1 MPDPIRGQTA
11 ICGLGITEMLKKA
24 EHDSSWYAGKAI
36 QLALEDAGLEK
47 DDLDGLLVNPGITG
61 MLGSGISIGLQG
73 YLGLRNLRLL
83 NHMNSFGATA
93 SAMVHFAAMA
103 VHHGMANHVACVFA
117 DAPVRQGGSA
127 GAAYGGAGRRGPVGM
142 ASMAPAFGFYG
153 ANTSYALA
161 ARRYM
166 EQFGA
171 TNDHF
176 GRVSV
181 TQREWAAMNPHATMR
196 NPITLEDYHNSRW
209 IIEPFHLLDCC
220 LVSNGAVAV
229 IVTSAERAKDLK
241 SDPAYIW
248 GMGQG
253 HPGNLPHTEVPDVG
267 TMSGAT
273 LAGETAYKMAGVGP
287 SDVDI
292 CEFYDCY
299 TYTVLRTIED
309 YGIVGKGEAADW
321 YAEGHAKPGGKLPI
335 NTGGGQ
341 LSSYYMWGMTPIS
354 EAVIQARGSG
364 GERQVEKHD
373 IVLCSGNGGTLDTHG
388 SLILSPNA
396 N

>member
-1 MPDPIRGQTA
+1 MSDPIRGQTA
-11 ICGLGITEMLKKA
+11 VCGLGITEMGKVYG
-24 EHDSSWYAGKAI
+24 HDSSWFAGEAI
-36 QLALEDAGLEK
+36 RLALADAGLEK
-47 DDLDGLLVNPGITG
+47 DDLDGLLINPGITG
-61 MLGSGISIGLQG
+61 GMGTGISIPLQN

-93 SAMVHFAAMA
+93 SAMIQYAALA
-103 VHHGMANHVACVFA
+103 VHHGMANYVACVFS
-117 DAPVRQGGSA
+117 DAPLQKGGSA

-142 ASMAPAFGFYG
+142 NSLMPAFGFYG

-166 EQFGA
+166 ETFGA

-176 GRVSV
+176 GKVAV
-181 TQREWAAMNPHATMR
+181 AQREWATMNPHATMR

-220 LVSNGAVAV
+220 LVSNGAVAT
-229 IVTSAERAKDLK
+229 IVTTAERARDLQ
-241 SDPAYIW
+241 SAPAYVW

-253 HPGNLPHTEVPDVG
+253 HPGNLPHADVEVG
-267 TMSGAT
+267 TTSGAT
-273 LAGETAYKMAGVGP
+273 IAGETAYKMAGVGP
-287 SDVDI
+287 QDVDV

-321 YAEGHAKPGGKLPI
+321 VAEGHTRPGGSLPI

-354 EAVIQARGSG
+354 EGVIQARGSG

-388 SLILSPNA
+388 TMILSPNA

>member
-1 MPDPIRGQTA
+1 MSDPIRGQTA
-11 ICGLGITEMLKKA
+11 VCGLGITEMGKVYG
-24 EHDSSWYAGKAI
+24 HDSSWFAGEAI
-36 QLALEDAGLEK
+36 RLALADAGLEK
-47 DDLDGLLVNPGITG
+47 DDLDGLLINPGITG
-61 MLGSGISIGLQG
+61 SMGTGISIPLQN

-93 SAMVHFAAMA
+93 SAMIQYAALA
-103 VHHGMANHVACVFA
+103 VHHGMANYVACVFS
-117 DAPVRQGGSA
+117 DAPLQKGGSA

-142 ASMAPAFGFYG
+142 NSLMPAFGFYG

-166 EQFGA
+166 ETFGA

-176 GRVSV
+176 GKVAV
-181 TQREWAAMNPHATMR
+181 AQREWATMNPHATMR

-220 LVSNGAVAV
+220 LVSNGAVAT
-229 IVTSAERAKDLK
+229 IVTTAERARDLQ
-241 SDPAYIW
+241 SAPAYVW

-253 HPGNLPHTEVPDVG
+253 HPGNLPHADVEVG
-267 TMSGAT
+267 TTSGAT
-273 LAGETAYKMAGVGP
+273 IAGETAYKMAGLGP
-287 SDVDI
+287 QDVDV

-321 YAEGHAKPGGKLPI
+321 VAEGHTRPGGSLPI

-354 EAVIQARGSG
+354 EGVIQARGSG

-388 SLILSPNA
+388 TMILSPNA

>member
-1 MPDPIRGQTA
+1 MSDPIRGQTA
-11 ICGLGITEMLKKA
+11 VCGLGITEMGKVYG
-24 EHDSSWYAGKAI
+24 HDSSWFAGEAI
-36 QLALEDAGLEK
+36 RLALADAGLEK
-47 DDLDGLLVNPGITG
+47 DDLDGLLINPGITG
-61 MLGSGISIGLQG
+61 SMGTGISIPLQN

-93 SAMVHFAAMA
+93 SAMIQYAALA
-103 VHHGMANHVACVFA
+103 VHHGMANYVACVFS
-117 DAPVRQGGSA
+117 DAPLQKGGSA

-142 ASMAPAFGFYG
+142 NSLMPAFGFYG

-166 EQFGA
+166 ETFGA

-176 GRVSV
+176 GKVAV
-181 TQREWAAMNPHATMR
+181 AQREWATMNPHATMR

-220 LVSNGAVAV
+220 LVSNGAVAT
-229 IVTSAERAKDLK
+229 IVTTAERARDLQ

-253 HPGNLPHTEVPDVG
+253 HPGNLPHADVEVG
-267 TMSGAT
+267 TTSGAT
-273 LAGETAYKMAGVGP
+273 IAGETAYKMAGLGP
-287 SDVDI
+287 QDVDV

-321 YAEGHAKPGGKLPI
+321 VAEGHTRPGGSLPI

-354 EAVIQARGSG
+354 EGVIQARGSG

-388 SLILSPNA
+388 TMILSPNA

>member
-1 MPDPIRGQTA
+1 MSDPIRGQTA
-11 ICGLGITEMLKKA
+11 VCGLGITEMGKVYG
-24 EHDSSWYAGKAI
+24 HDASWFAGEAI
-36 QLALEDAGLEK
+36 RLALADAGLEK
-47 DDLDGLLVNPGITG
+47 DDLDGLLINPGITG
-61 MLGSGISIGLQG
+61 GMGTGISIPLQN

-93 SAMVHFAAMA
+93 SAMIQYAALA
-103 VHHGMANHVACVFA
+103 VHHGMANYVACVFS
-117 DAPVRQGGSA
+117 DAPLQKGGSA

-142 ASMAPAFGFYG
+142 NSLMPAFGFYG

-166 EQFGA
+166 ETFGA

-176 GRVSV
+176 GKVAV
-181 TQREWAAMNPHATMR
+181 AQREWATMNPHATMR

-220 LVSNGAVAV
+220 LVSNGAVAT
-229 IVTSAERAKDLK
+229 IVTTAERARDLQTA
-241 SDPAYIW
+241 PAYVW

-253 HPGNLPHTEVPDVG
+253 HPGNLPHADVEVG
-267 TMSGAT
+267 TTSGAT
-273 LAGETAYKMAGVGP
+273 IAGETAYKMAGVGP
-287 SDVDI
+287 QDVDI

-321 YAEGHAKPGGKLPI
+321 VAEGHTRPGGSLPI

-354 EAVIQARGSG
+354 EGVIQARGSG

-388 SLILSPNA
+388 TMILSPNA

>member
-1 MPDPIRGQTA
+1 MSDPIRGQTA
-11 ICGLGITEMLKKA
+11 VCGLGITEMGKVYG
-24 EHDSSWYAGKAI
+24 HDSSWFAGEAI
-36 QLALEDAGLEK
+36 RLALADAGLEK
-47 DDLDGLLVNPGITG
+47 DDLDGLLINPGITG
-61 MLGSGISIGLQG
+61 GMGTGISIPLQN

-93 SAMVHFAAMA
+93 SAMIQYAALA
-103 VHHGMANHVACVFA
+103 VHHGMANYVACVFS
-117 DAPVRQGGSA
+117 DAPLQKGGSA

-142 ASMAPAFGFYG
+142 NSLMPAFGFYG

-166 EQFGA
+166 ETFGA

-176 GRVSV
+176 GKVAV
-181 TQREWAAMNPHATMR
+181 AQREWATMNPHATMR

-220 LVSNGAVAV
+220 LVSNGAVAT
-229 IVTSAERAKDLK
+229 IVTTAERARDLQ
-241 SDPAYIW
+241 SDPAYVW

-253 HPGNLPHTEVPDVG
+253 HPGNLPHADVEVG
-267 TMSGAT
+267 TTSGAT
-273 LAGETAYKMAGVGP
+273 IAGETAYKMAGLGP
-287 SDVDI
+287 QDVDV

-321 YAEGHAKPGGKLPI
+321 VAEGHTRPGGSLPI

-354 EAVIQARGSG
+354 EGVIQARGSG

-388 SLILSPNA
+388 TMILSPNA

>member
-1 MPDPIRGQTA
+1 MSDPIRGQTA
-11 ICGLGITEMLKKA
+11 VCGLGITEMGKVYG
-24 EHDSSWYAGKAI
+24 HDSSWFAGEAI
-36 QLALEDAGLEK
+36 RLALADAGLEK
-47 DDLDGLLVNPGITG
+47 DDLDGLLINPGITG
-61 MLGSGISIGLQG
+61 GMGTGISIPLQN

-93 SAMVHFAAMA
+93 SAMIQYAALA
-103 VHHGMANHVACVFA
+103 VHHGMANYVACVFS
-117 DAPVRQGGSA
+117 DAPLQKGGSA

-142 ASMAPAFGFYG
+142 NSLMPAFGFYG

-166 EQFGA
+166 ETFGA

-176 GRVSV
+176 GKVAV
-181 TQREWAAMNPHATMR
+181 AQREWATMNPHATMR

-220 LVSNGAVAV
+220 LVSNGAVAT
-229 IVTSAERAKDLK
+229 IVTTAERARDLQ
-241 SDPAYIW
+241 SAPAYVW

-253 HPGNLPHTEVPDVG
+253 HPGNLPHADVEVG
-267 TMSGAT
+267 TTSGAT
-273 LAGETAYKMAGVGP
+273 IAGETAYKMAGLGP
-287 SDVDI
+287 QDVDV

-321 YAEGHAKPGGKLPI
+321 VAEGHTRPGGSLPI

-354 EAVIQARGSG
+354 EGVIQARGSG

-388 SLILSPNA
+388 TMILSPNA

>member
-1 MPDPIRGQTA
+1 MSDPIRGQTA
-11 ICGLGITEMLKKA
+11 VCGLGITEMGKVYG
-24 EHDSSWYAGKAI
+24 HDASWFAGEAI
-36 QLALEDAGLEK
+36 RLALADAGLEK
-47 DDLDGLLVNPGITG
+47 DDLDGLLINPGITG
-61 MLGSGISIGLQG
+61 GMGTGISIPLQN

-93 SAMVHFAAMA
+93 SAMIQYAALA
-103 VHHGMANHVACVFA
+103 VHHGMANYVACVFS
-117 DAPVRQGGSA
+117 DAPLQKGGSA

-142 ASMAPAFGFYG
+142 NSLMPAFGFYG

-166 EQFGA
+166 ETFGA

-176 GRVSV
+176 GKVAV
-181 TQREWAAMNPHATMR
+181 AQREWATMNPHATMR

-220 LVSNGAVAV
+220 LVSNGAVAT
-229 IVTSAERAKDLK
+229 IVTTAERARDLQTA
-241 SDPAYIW
+241 PAYVW

-253 HPGNLPHTEVPDVG
+253 HPGNLPHADVEVG
-267 TMSGAT
+267 TTSGAT
-273 LAGETAYKMAGVGP
+273 IAGETAYKMAGVGP
-287 SDVDI
+287 QDVDV

-321 YAEGHAKPGGKLPI
+321 AAEGHTRPGGSLPI

-354 EAVIQARGSG
+354 EGVIQARGSG

-388 SLILSPNA
+388 TMILSPNA

>member
-1 MPDPIRGQTA
+1 MSDPIRGQTA
-11 ICGLGITEMLKKA
+11 VCGLGITEMGKVYG
-24 EHDSSWYAGKAI
+24 HDSSWFAGEAI
-36 QLALEDAGLEK
+36 RLALADAGLEK
-47 DDLDGLLVNPGITG
+47 DDLDGLLINPGITG
-61 MLGSGISIGLQG
+61 GMGTGISIPLQN

-93 SAMVHFAAMA
+93 SAMIQYAALA
-103 VHHGMANHVACVFA
+103 VHHGMANYVACVFS
-117 DAPVRQGGSA
+117 DAPLQKGGSA

-142 ASMAPAFGFYG
+142 NSLMPAFGFYG

-166 EQFGA
+166 ETFGA

-176 GRVSV
+176 GKVAV
-181 TQREWAAMNPHATMR
+181 AQREWATMNPHATMR

-220 LVSNGAVAV
+220 LVSNGAVAT
-229 IVTSAERAKDLK
+229 IVTTAERARDLQ

-253 HPGNLPHTEVPDVG
+253 HPGNLPHADVEVG
-267 TMSGAT
+267 TTSGAT
-273 LAGETAYKMAGVGP
+273 IAGETAYKMAGLGP
-287 SDVDI
+287 QDVDV

-321 YAEGHAKPGGKLPI
+321 VAEGHTRPGGSLPI

-354 EAVIQARGSG
+354 EGVIQARGSG

-388 SLILSPNA
+388 TMILSPNA

>member
-1 MPDPIRGQTA
+1 MADPIRGQTA
-11 ICGLGITEMLKKA
+11 VCGLGITEMGKVYG
-24 EHDSSWYAGKAI
+24 HDSSWFAGEAI
-36 QLALEDAGLEK
+36 RLAVEDAGISK
-47 DDLDGLLVNPGITG
+47 DDLDGLLINPGITG
-61 MLGSGISIGLQG
+61 GMGSGISIPLQN

-93 SAMVHFAAMA
+93 SAMIQYAAMA
-103 VHHGMANHVACVFA
+103 VHHGMANYVACVFA
-117 DAPVRQGGSA
+117 DAPLQKGGSA
-127 GAAYGGAGRRGPVGM
+127 GAAYGGAGRRGPSGM
-142 ASMAPAFGFYG
+142 ASLMPAFGFYG

-166 EQFGA
+166 EQYGV

-181 TQREWAAMNPHATMR
+181 AQREWATMNPHATMR
-196 NPITLEDYHNSRW
+196 DPITLEDYHNSRW
-209 IIEPFHLLDCC
+209 IVEPFHLLDCC
-220 LVSNGAVAV
+220 LVSNGAVAT
-229 IVTSAERAKDLK
+229 IVTTAERAKDLQ

-253 HPGNLPHTEVPDVG
+253 HPGNLPHADVETG
-267 TMSGAT
+267 TTSGAVI
-273 LAGETAYKMAGVGP
+273 AGETAFNMAGVGP
-287 SDVDI
+287 QDVDV

-309 YGIVGKGEAADW
+309 YGLVGKGEAADW
-321 YAEGHAKPGGKLPI
+321 VAEGHTRPGGSLPI

-354 EAVIQARGSG
+354 EGVIQARGSG
-364 GERQVEKHD
+364 GQRQVEQHD

-388 SLILSPNA
+388 TLILSPNE

>member
-1 MPDPIRGQTA
+1 MSDPIRGQTA
-11 ICGLGITEMLKKA
+11 VCGLGITEMGKVYG
-24 EHDSSWYAGKAI
+24 HDSSWFAGEAI
-36 QLALEDAGLEK
+36 RLALADAGLQK
-47 DDLDGLLVNPGITG
+47 DDLDGLLINPGITG
-61 MLGSGISIGLQG
+61 GMGTGISIPLQN

-93 SAMVHFAAMA
+93 SAMIQYAALA
-103 VHHGMANHVACVFA
+103 VHHGMANYVACVFS
-117 DAPVRQGGSA
+117 DAPLQKGGSA

-142 ASMAPAFGFYG
+142 NSLMPAFGFYG

-166 EQFGA
+166 ETFGA

-176 GRVSV
+176 GKVAV
-181 TQREWAAMNPHATMR
+181 AQREWATMNPHATMR

-220 LVSNGAVAV
+220 LVSNGAVAT
-229 IVTSAERAKDLK
+229 IVTTAERARDLQ
-241 SDPAYIW
+241 SAPAYVW

-253 HPGNLPHTEVPDVG
+253 HPGNLPHADVEVG
-267 TMSGAT
+267 TTSGAT
-273 LAGETAYKMAGVGP
+273 IAGETAYKMAGLGP
-287 SDVDI
+287 QDVDV

-321 YAEGHAKPGGKLPI
+321 VAEGHTRPGGSLPI

-354 EAVIQARGSG
+354 EGVIQARGSG

-388 SLILSPNA
+388 TMILSPNA

>member
-1 MPDPIRGQTA
+1 MSDPIRGQTA
-11 ICGLGITEMLKKA
+11 VCGLGITEMGKVYG
-24 EHDSSWYAGKAI
+24 HDSSWFAGEAI
-36 QLALEDAGLEK
+36 RLALADAGLEK
-47 DDLDGLLVNPGITG
+47 DDLDGLLINPGITG
-61 MLGSGISIGLQG
+61 GMGTGISIPLQN

-93 SAMVHFAAMA
+93 SAMIQYAALA
-103 VHHGMANHVACVFA
+103 VHHGMANYVACVFS
-117 DAPVRQGGSA
+117 DAPLQKGGSA
-127 GAAYGGAGRRGPVGM
+127 GAAYGGVGRRGPVGM
-142 ASMAPAFGFYG
+142 NSLMPAFGFYG

-166 EQFGA
+166 ETFGA

-176 GRVSV
+176 GKVAV
-181 TQREWAAMNPHATMR
+181 AQREWATMNPHATMR

-220 LVSNGAVAV
+220 LVSNGAVAT
-229 IVTSAERAKDLK
+229 IVTTAERARDLQ

-253 HPGNLPHTEVPDVG
+253 HPGNLPHADVEVG
-267 TMSGAT
+267 TTSGAT
-273 LAGETAYKMAGVGP
+273 IAGETAYKMAGLGP
-287 SDVDI
+287 QDVDV

-321 YAEGHAKPGGKLPI
+321 VAEGHTRPGGSLPI

-354 EAVIQARGSG
+354 EGVIQARGSG

-388 SLILSPNA
+388 TMILSPNA

>member
-1 MPDPIRGQTA
+1 MADPIRGQTA
-11 ICGLGITEMLKKA
+11 VCGLGITEMGKVYG
-24 EHDSSWYAGKAI
+24 HDSSWFAGEAI
-36 QLALEDAGLEK
+36 RLAVEDAGISK
-47 DDLDGLLVNPGITG
+47 DDLDGLLINPGITG
-61 MLGSGISIGLQG
+61 GMGSGISIPLQN

-93 SAMVHFAAMA
+93 SAMIQYAAMA
-103 VHHGMANHVACVFA
+103 VHHGMANYVACVFA
-117 DAPVRQGGSA
+117 DAPLQKGGSA
-127 GAAYGGAGRRGPVGM
+127 GAAYGGAGRRGPSGM
-142 ASMAPAFGFYG
+142 ASLMPAFGFYG

-166 EQFGA
+166 EQYGV

-181 TQREWAAMNPHATMR
+181 AQREWATMNPHATMR
-196 NPITLEDYHNSRW
+196 DPITLEDYHNSRW
-209 IIEPFHLLDCC
+209 IVEPFHLLDCC
-220 LVSNGAVAV
+220 LVSNGAVAT
-229 IVTSAERAKDLK
+229 IVTTAERAKDLQ

-253 HPGNLPHTEVPDVG
+253 HPGNLPHADVETG
-267 TMSGAT
+267 TTSGAVI
-273 LAGETAYKMAGVGP
+273 AGETAFNMAGIGP
-287 SDVDI
+287 QDVDV

-309 YGIVGKGEAADW
+309 YGLVGKGEAADW
-321 YAEGHAKPGGKLPI
+321 VAEGHTRPGGSLPI

-354 EAVIQARGSG
+354 EGVIQARGSG
-364 GERQVEKHD
+364 GQRQVEQHD

-388 SLILSPNA
+388 TLILSPNE

>member
-1 MPDPIRGQTA
+1 MSDPIRGQTA
-11 ICGLGITEMLKKA
+11 VCGLGITEMGKVYG
-24 EHDSSWYAGKAI
+24 HDSSWFAGEAI
-36 QLALEDAGLEK
+36 RLALADAGLEK
-47 DDLDGLLVNPGITG
+47 DDLDGLLINPGITG
-61 MLGSGISIGLQG
+61 GMGTGISIPLQN

-93 SAMVHFAAMA
+93 SAMIQYAALA
-103 VHHGMANHVACVFA
+103 VHHGMANYVACVFS
-117 DAPVRQGGSA
+117 DAPLQKGGSA

-142 ASMAPAFGFYG
+142 NSLMPAFGFYG

-166 EQFGA
+166 ETFGA

-176 GRVSV
+176 GKVAV
-181 TQREWAAMNPHATMR
+181 AQREWATMNPHATMR

-220 LVSNGAVAV
+220 LVSNGAVAT
-229 IVTSAERAKDLK
+229 IVTTAERARDLQTA
-241 SDPAYIW
+241 PAYVW

-253 HPGNLPHTEVPDVG
+253 HPGNLPHADVEVG
-267 TMSGAT
+267 TTSGAT
-273 LAGETAYKMAGVGP
+273 IAGETAYKMAGLGP
-287 SDVDI
+287 QDVDV

-321 YAEGHAKPGGKLPI
+321 VAEGHTRPGGSLPI

-354 EAVIQARGSG
+354 EGVIQARGSG

-388 SLILSPNA
+388 TMILSPNA